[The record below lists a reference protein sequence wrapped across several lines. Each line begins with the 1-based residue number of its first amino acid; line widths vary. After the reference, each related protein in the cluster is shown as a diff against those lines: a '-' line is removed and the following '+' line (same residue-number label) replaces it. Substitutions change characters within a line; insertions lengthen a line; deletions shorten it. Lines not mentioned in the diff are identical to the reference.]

1 MAIQNLITNKIT
13 EGVDKPLTNGQW
25 QDATGLEVEDFISS
39 RLQKAIARL
48 SFSNETSEL
57 TGYNSDGEAIA
68 TATVINATPNY
79 VPDIEIVNLRIN
91 SNNNSLKVGEAIELN
106 QPSVSKAEVGIR
118 LKVTYDILGKTYYSI
133 DPQKVEFT
141 LGSQTLVA
149 DRVIPNTVSDPEA
162 VQFID
167 ITKLFQ
173 EGIFNGT
180 LTASCSTKDYTDSD
194 EYDGAI
200 TLRKINISYTNKGY
214 IEGNVVS
221 FSLSGLNS
229 SDVSKFRLLYYL
241 DGSMNPHYADLDEGG
256 STVSLTLETGA
267 RQVFARVEYRADA
280 NLFYSNWVQT
290 NIIVD
295 CKNIQGNAVAVIN
308 SVPTEINNCS
318 NALLYKICYASGTN
332 GGDIIINSYISEDY
346 DDIADEERKKN
357 HILNS
362 TTLSLMAG
370 EDPNEKEF
378 YSFFELETVS
388 SSDARFI
395 GFDINGQTVYSYDPE
410 PTVIPYFSINVVE
423 NKYNVNGAFNH
434 TPGAT
439 LNYSQIN
446 GSGSN
451 VFVPENTN
459 VLPGDGW
466 MVDGR
471 YTAYQV
477 SASDQDLF
485 KEPINLLSNLN
496 NGFTFEFLLKTYNV
510 NADDPVIK
518 IGNLHIGPGYVRVHE
533 DIEEGKEHESN
544 SIHVNSKADFGKEEI
559 THVLITYTKQ
569 YKPNTYLDTYNQL
582 LSQGS
587 VNYSSP
593 GSVTPYDVLKIYVNG
608 VINREIQVS
617 VESLKRDEQ
626 FSMQIAPTTSDVKF
640 YGLRTYGFPFT
651 YAQVQ
656 KNYISSILDANDKK
670 IFYDKNDILDESGK
684 IALKKCINK
693 YNVIVYAIPQT
704 DCPLY
709 YGNKGTAGD
718 EGSDTSVLIHY
729 ANPDWAQYNA
739 KMWGGKYKAQGSSAK
754 KYLIHNCQYNI
765 KKGKCL
771 SEADFAYNMANNLK
785 EGDEGYR
792 KPNKY
797 YQMPESDIK
806 AKKFVGKVNYASS
819 MQTHKQGAC
828 DLFDGAYKS
837 LFQNSLDTKMP
848 TGGRKAVVEKEFLY
862 FYYNLKPGESLE
874 TITIND
880 TLEDARFM
888 GFQTWGPGKADD
900 PTYGYGDNTPEYI
913 LMEGADNGNSGANFK
928 IPWAAMQTYDSTIA
942 DIGTQ
947 YIKQQPASVTKNDFT
962 TGLLIDDETIKFT
975 AADDPLDV
983 DYGVEEY
990 DPHYTEANLVF
1001 KFPSEVKDNTL
1012 KRFVDF
1018 YNAMYQYDFT
1028 CYLSMKD
1035 AGVDGSFN
1043 VKDTY
1048 TSEKY
1053 PKGVTRYKLYCSD
1066 STIPVVGDPAVT
1078 TAKRYDVFR
1087 WDALRE
1093 QWVPAGLHM
1102 KEDNTTWEPFNFDDV
1117 YHSYTKTQL
1126 YQDYNQE
1133 MTDAARAKFGFSGTI
1148 NTPTHLTSYLFPAM
1162 KEMFIAACKEY
1173 LDVEDIAYHQAVIRV
1188 LSGTDNRAKNT
1199 YFQII
1204 GKLYTNKAMVDGVE
1218 VSMLKIAEGEYEK
1231 KKGYVSGDD
1240 FIEVSVDGDT
1250 VTPTGLTI
1258 PKAGLEFKD
1267 WYWKKTD
1274 KGDYKVRL
1282 MQDDLDTIF
1291 ATDNNGQQLKPYYL
1305 LEPPFNLNLE
1315 HMWGDQH
1322 SSLFYPFDLCY
1333 ATKINEYTGKIINYL
1348 IGSSA
1353 NITSQETKL
1362 HNFFLRIQET
1372 LPAIAY
1378 NHTAEIYYEL
1388 AQTLIQGGTK
1398 LYENSFGEIL
1408 AKYANNSVSDP
1419 LSLSHGSNYEGEIQF
1434 LRNRLL
1440 LLASLT
1446 STGTG
1451 IQKTEQTFSNK
1462 GTGDGSAMLTVSGV
1476 AKYLDYFYPN
1486 YRTSENLSLLLSE
1499 QNLTG
1504 EMQYDSLFASPTVFP
1519 NVTDKIIVQSIA
1531 VPGKTYPFSFSGQ
1544 KLTGVN
1550 LSNIDKYEYL
1560 EITEGLQNLGTLP
1573 VLPRANFLKIDGST
1587 TQYEITTIEIVVYNF
1602 LPVIEELHLTN
1613 TNFNNS
1619 TLDFRNCNRLETLDL
1634 RGCTGISSIILPE
1647 GNKLKHVYL
1656 PACIKSLAIL
1666 NNPRLETLE
1675 FEEGTT
1681 LNSLTLN
1688 CSGVGIVN
1696 ISNLIEDYFDF
1707 GNVKLL
1713 KLTGDCDLSLSVV
1726 ERLSV
1731 LGNKCDLSGSYRILE
1746 NGELANISYSLK
1758 KNLVKIFGDIDST
1771 DNKVYFDYT
1780 HTPLTKQALTFDQE
1794 LSGFKFTAGSDNIF
1808 YPFDSINFKTGNG
1821 INIDEYG
1828 MLDITYSSGIPSSVG
1843 FLDSTTGE
1851 LTLYKNSNQFHTF
1864 KVVFNGSIT
1873 AEGRIYIGYREPE
1886 TGDFAYADGT
1896 FSPSYIGTK
1905 TLVGLVYA
1913 KQINATDATKLDLAI
1928 LSNST
1933 VSGIIA
1939 PDLYCYNGTNF
1950 NQELTNGKDQLK
1962 VHNLLQS
1969 NIFIGKNFK
1978 PTDTNVTSY
1987 EGYSYSPYSV
1997 TPNGAL
2003 PLNGDANYQI
2013 TKDYDIS
2020 VFPTESGKSNT
2031 AVYKRIADYH
2041 MSQLAMA
2048 DQANFGNYMKN
2059 KGFMNASYEIVD
2071 GFSVSDFDAICTQFN
2086 NRAGSVVPSGG
2097 TNQGAL
2103 SSGNSYAQ
2111 MIYPAFYKASIFQPE
2126 TTGKLM
2132 DYYKAGN
2139 WYVPS
2144 ITEMSL
2150 LIAHRIISVTTA
2162 MQAVDS
2168 IADWYTKNPK
2178 FSGNGIFTDDNKNY
2192 FGGFLTDLTDTYNG
2206 NYAYIT
2212 SDVVDFKNAVYTITT
2227 NGNYSEI
2234 GWKASY
2240 SYSTHNGGWLY
2251 STSESYS
2258 CRRDRSYTVPM
2269 CCQITINKDE

>member
-1 MAIQNLITNKIT
+1 MIYGKTINLFQAMAIH
-13 EGVDKPLTNGQW
+13 EGFDEMNSIKGW
-25 QDATGLEVEDFISS
+25 GDSWEGKTGAEVEDFISR
-39 RLQKAIARL
+39 RLQNTVTSL
-48 SFSNETSEL
+48 SFSNETSLL
-57 TGYNSDGEAIA
+57 TGYNYDGVAV
-68 TATVINATPNY
+68 TNATVINATPNY
-79 VPDIEIVNLRIN
+79 VPNIEIVNLRIN
-91 SNNNSLKVGEAIELN
+91 SNNNSLKLGENVELN
-106 QPSVSKAEVGIR
+106 QPSVIKAEVGIR

-141 LGSQTLVA
+141 LGSQTLVV
-149 DRVIPNTVSDPEA
+149 DRVIPNAEADSEA
-162 VQFID
+162 VKFVD

-173 EGIFNGT
+173 EGIFDGT
-180 LTASCSTKDYTDSD
+180 LTASCSTKDYSDSD
-194 EYDGAI
+194 TYDGSI

-221 FSLSGLNS
+221 FNISGLKS

-241 DGSMNPHYADLDEGG
+241 DGSMNPNYADLDEGG

-267 RQVFARVEYRADA
+267 HQIFARVEYRAEA
-280 NLFYSNWVQT
+280 SLFYSNWVQT

-332 GGDIIINSYISEDY
+332 GGNIVINSYISENY
-346 DDIADEERKKN
+346 DDLSDEERKKN

-388 SSDARFI
+388 NSDARFI

-410 PTVIPYFSINVVE
+410 PTVIPYFAINVVE
-423 NKYNVNGAFNH
+423 NKYNINSAFNH

-477 SASDQDLF
+477 SASDQELF
-485 KEPINLLSNLN
+485 KKPIDLLTNLN

-510 NADDPVIK
+510 NSDDPVIK

-544 SIHVNSKADFGKEEI
+544 SIHVNSKADFGKEEV
-559 THVLITYTKQ
+559 THILITYTKQ
-569 YKPNTYLDTYNQL
+569 YKPSTYLDTYDQL

-593 GSVTPYDVLKIYVNG
+593 GSVTPYDVLKVYING

-617 VESLKRDEQ
+617 VDSLKRDEQ

-684 IALKKCINK
+684 ISLKKCINK
-693 YNVIVYAIPQT
+693 YNVIVYAIPQI

-718 EGSDTSVLIHY
+718 EKSNTSVLVHY
-729 ANPDWAQYNA
+729 ANPDWAQYNV

-771 SEADFAYNMANNLK
+771 SEADFAYNVTNNLK
-785 EGDEGYR
+785 EGDEGY
-792 KPNKY
+792 KAPTNY
-797 YQMPESDIK
+797 YQMPESPIK

-848 TGGRKAVVEKEFLY
+848 NGGRKAVVEKEFLY
-862 FYYNLKPGESLE
+862 FYYNLKPGETLE
-874 TITIND
+874 TVTIND

-900 PTYGYGDNTPEYI
+900 PTYGYSDDTPEYL

-928 IPWAAMQTYDSTIA
+928 IPWAAMQTYDSTVA
-942 DIGTQ
+942 NIGTQ

-990 DPHYTEANLVF
+990 KPHYTKANLVF
-1001 KFPSEVKDNTL
+1001 KFPTEVRDNTL
-1012 KRFVDF
+1012 KQFVDF

-1043 VKDTY
+1043 VKDTFV
-1048 TSEKY
+1048 SSKY

-1066 STIPVVGDPAVT
+1066 SSISVVGDPAVT

-1102 KEDNTTWEPFNFDDV
+1102 KEDNTTWETFNFDDV
-1117 YHSYTKTQL
+1117 YHKYKSSKL

-1133 MTDAARAKFGFSGTI
+1133 MDDSARAKFEFTGTI
-1148 NTPTHLTSYLFPAM
+1148 NTSTHLTSYLFPAM

-1173 LDVEDIAYHQAVIRV
+1173 LDVEDVAYHQAVIRV

-1204 GKLYTNKAMVDGVE
+1204 GKIYKDG
-1218 VSMLKIAEGEYEK
+1218 I
-1231 KKGYVSGDD
+1231 
-1240 FIEVSVDGDT
+1240 
-1250 VTPTGLTI
+1250 
-1258 PKAGLEFKD
+1258 
-1267 WYWKKTD
+1267 KTD

-1322 SSLFYPFDLCY
+1322 SSLFYPFDLCF

-1348 IGSSA
+1348 IGNSA
-1353 NITSQETKL
+1353 NITSPETKL
-1362 HNFFLRIQET
+1362 HEFFLRIQET

-1434 LRNRLL
+1434 LKNRLL

-1504 EMQYDSLFASPTVFP
+1504 EMQYDSLFKSSTVFP
-1519 NVTDKIIVQSIA
+1519 NITDKIIVQSIA
-1531 VPGKTYPFSFSGQ
+1531 VPGNPYSFSFSGQ

-1560 EITEGLQNLGTLP
+1560 EITEGLQNLGSLP
-1573 VLPRANFLKIDGST
+1573 VLPRANFLKIDGAK
-1587 TQYEITTIEIVVYNF
+1587 TQYEINTIEIVVYQF

-1619 TLDFRNCNRLETLDL
+1619 TLDFRNCNRLKTLDL

-1656 PACIKSLAIL
+1656 PACLKSLAVL

-1675 FEEGTT
+1675 FEEGTS
-1681 LNSLTLN
+1681 LNSLTLS

-1707 GNVKLL
+1707 GNAKLL
-1713 KLTGDCDLSLSVV
+1713 KLSGSCDLSLNVV
-1726 ERLSV
+1726 ERLSI
-1731 LGNKCDLSGSYRILE
+1731 LGSKCDLSGSYRILD
-1746 NGELANISYSLK
+1746 NGNPANISYSLK
-1758 KNLVKIFGDIDST
+1758 KNLVKIFGNIDST
-1771 DNKVYFDYT
+1771 DNKTYFDYT
-1780 HTPLTKQALTFDQE
+1780 HTPISKQYLSFDKE
-1794 LSGFKFTAGSDNIF
+1794 LSGFKFVPGSDNVF
-1808 YPFDSINFKTGNG
+1808 YPFDSINFTSGNG
-1821 INIDEYG
+1821 ININEYG
-1828 MLDITYSSGIPSSVG
+1828 MLDITYSAGIPTSVG
-1843 FLDSTTGE
+1843 SLNSETGE
-1851 LTLYKNSNQFHTF
+1851 LTLKGNSNDFHTF
-1864 KVVFNGSIT
+1864 KVVFNGNIT
-1873 AEGRIYIGYREPE
+1873 AEGKIYIGYREPE
-1886 TGDFAYADGT
+1886 RGDFAYADGT

-1913 KQINATDATKLDLAI
+1913 KQTNAVDATKLDLAI

-1939 PDLYCYNGTNF
+1939 PDLYCYNGSSF
-1950 NQELTNGKDQLK
+1950 NQELSHGSDQLK

-1969 NIFIGKNFK
+1969 SIFVGKTFA
-1978 PTDTNVTSY
+1978 PTETNVTSY

-2003 PLNGDANYQI
+2003 PISGDANYQI
-2013 TKDYDIS
+2013 TKDYDVS
-2020 VFPTESGKSNT
+2020 VFPAESGKANT
-2031 AVYKRIADYH
+2031 AVYKKLADYH
-2041 MSQLAMA
+2041 LSQLAMA
-2048 DQANFGNYMKN
+2048 DQGNFGNYMKN
-2059 KGFMNASYEIVD
+2059 KGFMNSSYEIVD
-2071 GFSVSDFDAICTQFN
+2071 GFSVSDFEAICAQFN
-2086 NRAGSVVPSGG
+2086 TRAGAIVPSGG
-2097 TNQGAL
+2097 VAQGSL
-2103 SSGNSYAQ
+2103 SNGNSYAQ
-2111 MIYPAFYKASIFQPE
+2111 IIYPAFYKASIFQPE
-2126 TTGKLM
+2126 TSGKLM

-2144 ITEMSL
+2144 IAEMSS
-2150 LIAHRIISVTTA
+2150 LIANRIISVTTA
-2162 MQAVDS
+2162 MQAADS
-2168 IADWYTKNPK
+2168 VADWYTENPK
-2178 FSGNGIFTDDNKNY
+2178 YSGKGIFTDDNKNY
-2192 FGGFLTDLTDTYNG
+2192 FGGFLTDLKDSYNG
-2206 NYAYIT
+2206 TYTYIT
-2212 SDVVDFKNAVYTITT
+2212 SNVVDFKNAVYTVTS
-2227 NGNYSEI
+2227 NGYNSEV
-2234 GWKASY
+2234 GWKAAY
-2240 SYSTHNGGWLY
+2240 SYNTHNTGWI
-2251 STSESYS
+2251 SSVKEGYS
-2258 CRRDRSYTVPM
+2258 CRRDRSYVVPM
-2269 CCQITINKDE
+2269 CCQITIAKDE

>member
-39 RLQKAIARL
+39 RLQKAITNL

-57 TGYNSDGEAIA
+57 ISYNSDGEELSR
-68 TATVINATPNY
+68 TTVINATPNY

-91 SNNNSLKVGEAIELN
+91 SNNNSLKTGEAIELN
-106 QPSVSKAEVGIR
+106 QPSISKVEAGIR

-141 LGSQTLVA
+141 LGSQTLV
-149 DRVIPNTVSDPEA
+149 DNRVIPNTAQDLEA
-162 VQFID
+162 VHYID
-167 ITKLFQ
+167 ITRLFQ

-180 LTASCSTKDYTDSD
+180 LTASCTTKDYSDSD
-194 EYDGAI
+194 SYDGAI
-200 TLRKINISYTNKGY
+200 TLRKITISYTNKGY
-214 IEGNVVS
+214 IEGKVMSFNVA
-221 FSLSGLNS
+221 GLNS
-229 SDVSKFRLLYYL
+229 TDVPKFRVLYYI
-241 DGSMNPHYADLDEGG
+241 DGSTAKNYVDLDAGG
-256 STVSLTLETGA
+256 STVSITLDTGA
-267 RQVFARVEYRADA
+267 HQIYARVEYKADA

-290 NIIVD
+290 NVIID

-318 NALLYKICYASGTN
+318 NALLYKICYAAGTN
-332 GGDIIINSYISEDY
+332 GGDIIINSYISENY
-346 DDIADEERKKN
+346 DNIVDEDERN
-357 HILNS
+357 NYIFNS
-362 TTLSLMAG
+362 TTISLMSG
-370 EDPNEKEF
+370 EEPGEKEF

-395 GFDINGQTVYSYDPE
+395 GFDINGQTVYSYEGSTPE
-410 PTVIPYFSINVVE
+410 IIPYFFINVVE

-434 TPGAT
+434 TPGAA

-451 VFVPENTN
+451 VFLVENTN

-466 MVDGR
+466 LVDGR

-485 KEPINLLSNLN
+485 KQPLDLLNNLN

-510 NADDPVIK
+510 NGDDPIIK
-518 IGNLHIGPGYVRVHE
+518 IGNLHVGPGYVRVHE

-544 SIHVNSKADFGKEEI
+544 SIHVNSKADFGKEEV
-559 THVLITYTKQ
+559 THILITYTKQ
-569 YKPNTYLDTYNQL
+569 YKPQTYVDTYNQL
-582 LSQGS
+582 LSQGT

-593 GSVTPYDVLKIYVNG
+593 GAVTAYDVLKIYING
-608 VINREIQVS
+608 VINREIQVTG
-617 VESLKRDEQ
+617 ESLKRDDM
-626 FSMQIAPTTSDVKF
+626 FKMQIAPTTSDVKF
-640 YGLRTYGFPFT
+640 YGLRTYNFPFT

-670 IFYDKNDILDESGK
+670 IFYDKNDILDENGR
-684 IALKKCINK
+684 ITLKKCINK
-693 YNVIVYAIPQT
+693 YNVIVYAIPET

-709 YGNKGTAGD
+709 YGNKDIAGD
-718 EGSDTSVLIHY
+718 EQSNTSVLIHY
-729 ANPDWAQYNA
+729 ANPDWTQYNV

-771 SEADFAYNMANNLK
+771 SEADFAYNVNNNLK
-785 EGDEGYR
+785 EGDEGY
-792 KPNKY
+792 KAPNNF
-797 YQMPESDIK
+797 YQMPDSPIK

-862 FYYNLKPGESLE
+862 FYYNLKPGEALE

-900 PTYGYGDNTPEYI
+900 PTYGYGDNTLEYI
-913 LMEGADNGNSGANFK
+913 LMEGADNGNAGANFK
-928 IPWAAMQTYDSTIA
+928 VPWAALQTYDSTVA
-942 DIGTQ
+942 NIGTQ

-983 DYGVEEY
+983 DYGLEEY
-990 DPHYTEANLVF
+990 DPHYTDANPVF
-1001 KFPSEVKDNTL
+1001 KFPDVIKETSL
-1012 KRFVDF
+1012 KKFVEF
-1018 YNAMYQYDFT
+1018 YNAMYQYDFS
-1028 CYLSMKD
+1028 CYLSMGD
-1035 AGVDGSFN
+1035 IEI
-1043 VKDTY
+1043 KDTFDVKNIY
-1048 TSEKY
+1048 ESTKF
-1053 PKGVTRYKLYCSD
+1053 PKGVTRYKLYCSN
-1066 STIPVVGDPAVT
+1066 SSITVTGDPTIT

-1087 WDALRE
+1087 WDPLRE

-1102 KEDNTTWEPFNFDDV
+1102 KDDNTTWDTFNLEDKYLEYKNSDLFN
-1117 YHSYTKTQL
+1117 K
-1126 YQDYNQE
+1126 YNQE
-1133 MTDAARAKFGFSGTI
+1133 MSDEARAKFDASQI
-1148 NTPTHLTSYLFPAM
+1148 QTPTHLLSYVFPAM

-1173 LDVEDIAYHQAVIRV
+1173 VDVEDIAYHQAVIRV

-1204 GKLYTNKAMVDGVE
+1204 GKVYNEETVVD
-1218 VSMLKIAEGEYEK
+1218 AEGNPILDD
-1231 KKGYVSGDD
+1231 KG
-1240 FIEVSVDGDT
+1240 EQ
-1250 VTPTGLTI
+1250 
-1258 PKAGLEFKD
+1258 
-1267 WYWKKTD
+1267 KTEWVRGD
-1274 KGDYKVRL
+1274 KGDYKIRL

-1322 SSLFYPFDLCY
+1322 SSFFYPFDLCF
-1333 ATKINEYTGKIINYL
+1333 ATKINEYTGKIIDYL

-1353 NITSQETKL
+1353 NITSESTKL
-1362 HNFFLRIQET
+1362 HEFFLRIQKT

-1378 NHTAEIYYEL
+1378 NHTAEIYYDL

-1398 LYENSFGEIL
+1398 LYEDSFGDIL
-1408 AKYANNSVSDP
+1408 ASYANNSVSDP

-1446 STGTG
+1446 STAVK
-1451 IQKTEQTFSNK
+1451 IQSTEQSFANT
-1462 GTGDGSAMLTVSGV
+1462 GTGDGSATLTVSGN

-1499 QNLTG
+1499 QNEDG
-1504 EMQYDSLFASPTVFP
+1504 EEGGMDYDNLFASPAVFP
-1519 NVTDKIIVQSIA
+1519 NATDKIIVQSLA
-1531 VPGKTYPFSFSGQ
+1531 VPGKAYPFTFSGQ

-1550 LSNIDKYEYL
+1550 LSNIDKYGYL
-1560 EITEGLQNLGTLP
+1560 EVTEGLQFLGTLP
-1573 VLPRANFLKIDGST
+1573 VLPRASFLKIDGAK
-1587 TQYEITTIEIVVYNF
+1587 TQYSISSIEITVYKF

-1613 TNFNNS
+1613 TTFTNT
-1619 TLDFRNCNRLETLDL
+1619 TLDFRNCNRLKTLDL

-1647 GNKLKHVYL
+1647 GNKLRNVYL
-1656 PACIKSLAIL
+1656 PSCIKSLAIL
-1666 NNPRLETLE
+1666 NNPRLEVLE

-1681 LNSLTLN
+1681 LNSVTLN
-1688 CSGVGIVN
+1688 CSGIGIIN
-1696 ISNLIEDYFDF
+1696 ISDLIDNYYDF
-1707 GNVKLL
+1707 SNAKLL
-1713 KLTGDCDLSLSVV
+1713 KLTGDCELDVNVV
-1726 ERLSV
+1726 DRLSI
-1731 LGNKCDLSGSYRILE
+1731 LGSKCDLRGTFTITE
-1746 NGELANISYSLK
+1746 EGEEATISYNLK
-1758 KNLVKIFGDIDST
+1758 KNLVKSFGDIDSEA
-1771 DNKVYFDYT
+1771 NRVYFIYT
-1780 HTPLTKQALTFDQE
+1780 YSPLVKSSIKYDKE
-1794 LSGFKFTAGSDNIF
+1794 LSGFKFTAGAANTF
-1808 YPFDSINFKTGNG
+1808 FPFDSIYFTQGNG
-1821 INIDEYG
+1821 IEIRDDGTLN
-1828 MLDITYSSGIPSSVG
+1828 ITYSSGIPSTVG
-1843 FLDSTTGE
+1843 YLDPQTGE
-1851 LTLYKNSNQFHTF
+1851 LTLFKNSNQFHTF
-1864 KVVFNGSIT
+1864 TVTFNGSIT
-1873 AEGRIYIGYREPE
+1873 ATGNIYIGYREPE

-1896 FSPSYIGTK
+1896 FSPSYIDNK
-1905 TLVGLVYA
+1905 TLVGLVFA
-1913 KQINATDATKLDLAI
+1913 KQVNASDATKLDLAI
-1928 LSNST
+1928 LSNKT
-1933 VSGIIA
+1933 VKGIIS
-1939 PDLYCYNGTNF
+1939 PDFYTYNNGSF
-1950 NQELTNGKDQLK
+1950 NRELSYGEDQYK

-1969 NIFIGKNFK
+1969 SIFVGTTFA
-1978 PTDTNVTSY
+1978 PSDTNVTSH

-1997 TPNGAL
+1997 TPNGSL
-2003 PLNGDANYQI
+2003 PIQGSANYQI

-2020 VFPTESGKSNT
+2020 VFPTDSGKNNT
-2031 AVYKRIADYH
+2031 VIYKNIADHH
-2041 MSQLAMA
+2041 MNLLASS
-2048 DQANFGNYMKN
+2048 DQTNFGNYMKN
-2059 KGFMNASYEIVD
+2059 KGYMNTSFEIIN
-2071 GFSVSDFDAICTQFN
+2071 GFSVEEFDSICDQFN
-2086 NRAGSVVPSGG
+2086 LRAGAVVPRGG
-2097 TNQGAL
+2097 TAQGAL
-2103 SSGNSYAQ
+2103 SSKNSYAQ
-2111 MIYPAFYKASIFQPE
+2111 LIYPAFYKASIFQPE
-2126 TTGKLM
+2126 TDGVLM

-2162 MQAVDS
+2162 VQAADS
-2168 IADWYTKNPK
+2168 IADWYSESPVYNGK
-2178 FSGNGIFTDDNKNY
+2178 GIFNDKNKAY
-2192 FGGFLTDLTDTYNG
+2192 FGGFLTDLKDTYNG
-2206 NYAYIT
+2206 NYVYMT
-2212 SDVVDFKNAVYTITT
+2212 SNVVDYKNAIYTVAS
-2227 NGNYSEI
+2227 NGNEKQI
-2234 GWKASY
+2234 GWKAQY
-2240 SYSTHNGGWLY
+2240 SYSTHNNSWTYSLY
-2251 STSESYS
+2251 ESIS